1 MTEPRHEATASEAIA
16 SNATASDATA
26 SDDAASDGFIEPVA
40 MEADPTEL
48 FAGDTGTLDAAAR
61 VVLVDLLRRR
71 YLSADANPQRWQALL
86 EHQSAIESRL
96 HDLFVTLVV
105 DRDRGIAYKKQVR
118 SGEVEIPILLRDEAY
133 TRVETVLL
141 VHLRTLHQRE
151 QGAGE
156 VAARVDAEELEQHVM
171 SFFDPAET
179 NLAARQR
186 EVRAAVARLATE
198 GFLDEEAPGR
208 FRVTPLVE
216 VVLPVD
222 RLAELAEWLRSG
234 GRPAVVADVDDP
246 DDTDEDDQPEEDD

>member
-1 MTEPRHEATASEAIA
+1 MTDIPV
-16 SNATASDATA
+16 
-26 SDDAASDGFIEPVA
+26 SDGFIEPVA

-61 VVLVDLLRRR
+61 AVLVDLLRRR
-71 YLSADANPQRWQALL
+71 YLSADASPQRWAALL

-105 DRDRGIAYKKQVR
+105 DRDRGIAYKRQVR

-171 SFFDPAET
+171 SFLDPAET
-179 NLAARQR
+179 NVAARQR
-186 EVRAAVARLATE
+186 EVRAAIARLATE
-198 GFLDEEAPGR
+198 GFLDEESPGR
-208 FRVTPLVE
+208 FRITPLVE

-222 RLAELAEWLRSG
+222 RLAELAQWLRSG
-234 GRPAVVADVDDP
+234 GRPAVVADADGVADADDAEA
-246 DDTDEDDQPEEDD
+246 DDGDTDDGDTDDGDDQAEEDD